1 MGIISS
7 ILNSA
12 GFYRL
17 DQPEAIQAFTNNAP
31 EKISADPR
39 NMSQISAVFRAM
51 SLISNTLAY
60 LPIQV
65 IKDQGEDGKEIL
77 YDHPS
82 AKILNIKPNPITIPF
97 RFKSA
102 MQQLALRWGN
112 AYAEIIRDTDRVTPI
127 ALVIHH
133 PQNVSINN
141 FTQAGVERL
150 LYKVSNR
157 KKPIDSDD
165 MIHIMGITL
174 NGITG
179 ESPLK
184 DMRLSLESDLSR
196 IAQGKK
202 FYENGA
208 TLSTLLKV
216 KKSLGNTMEQKRKA
230 KSMLLDD
237 FKHKYAGVENAY
249 GIAVVDEDSDIV
261 KLGVPPKE
269 AQFIESAQYSVTDV
283 GRFFSVNLAY
293 LYASEGKYNNYEH
306 MNTEFY
312 ANTMLPWLKQWEEE
326 LDSKLLKDK
335 DLEQGVRHKFDV
347 KELLRADVKTRGE
360 WYQYM
365 TNVRAITPNEIRRS
379 EDLNPKSWG
388 EEPLYNKNFLTPLDE
403 VQNEGN

>member
-17 DQPEAIQAFTNNAP
+17 DQPEAIQAFTSNAP

-65 IKDQGEDGKEIL
+65 IRDRGENGKEIL
-77 YDHPS
+77 YNHPS
-82 AKILNIKPNPITIPF
+82 ARILNKKPNPITIPY
-97 RFKSA
+97 RFKA
-102 MQQLALRWGN
+102 TMQQLALRWGN
-112 AYAEIIRDTDRVTPI
+112 AYAEIIRGTDRVTPI

-141 FTQAGVERL
+141 FTQAGIERL
-150 LYKVSNR
+150 LYKVANR

-312 ANTMLPWLKQWEEE
+312 AHTMLPWLKQWEEE

-335 DLEQGVRHKFDV
+335 DHEEGVRHKFDV

-379 EDLNPKSWG
+379 EDLNPQSWG